1 MPLLEVS
8 NLSIAI
14 QDIGSTDGSI
24 YVEPYGPW
32 LPEGFS
38 RAVTDLS
45 FSIESGEVLA
55 IVGESGAGK
64 SISALGSLGLLSSG
78 AVVTGGTV
86 HFDGIQLRPTKK
98 LEKKRARWWRR
109 RRTRKRIGFMEELAD
124 EGYRQVLGTRIGV
137 LFQDAVAS
145 WDPSTLIG
153 DQAGEALDEHT
164 DMSREEIVD
173 RVLEA
178 LGEVQ
183 LPKVSKYLSFRH
195 EMSRGQAQRAMIAA
209 ALVKGPDL
217 LVADEPLS
225 GLDPP
230 VAAAVL
236 EILRD
241 LKEKRSMAMILITH
255 DLATVASTADRV
267 MVMYGGQVVEDGP
280 VAEIFYRPR
289 HPYTEGLLG
298 SVPSLSRKRLVAIK
312 GTPPRIQDVPLD
324 RCAFAERCP
333 YVAPQCIEGRPPITP
348 SGPSTVA
355 CVRAAELNLA
365 GVRG

>member
-1 MPLLEVS
+1 MPLLDVQ

-14 QDIGSTDGSI
+14 QDPASTDGSI
-24 YVEPYGPW
+24 FVEPYGPW

-45 FSIESGEVLA
+45 FSIERGEVLG

-64 SISALGSLGLLSSG
+64 SISALGALGLLSAG
-78 AVVTGGTV
+78 AVVTGGAV
-86 HFDGIQLRPTKK
+86 HFDGTRLRPTKK
-98 LEKKRARWWRR
+98 LEKKRSRWWRR
-109 RRTRKRIGFMEELAD
+109 NRARKRISFMEELTDDA
-124 EGYRQVLGTRIGV
+124 YREVLGTRIGV

-145 WDPSTLIG
+145 WDPATLIG
-153 DQAGEALDEHT
+153 EQAGEVLDEHT
-164 DMSREEIVD
+164 DMTQEEIVD

-183 LPKVSKYLSFRH
+183 LPKVSKYLSYRH

-241 LKEKRSMAMILITH
+241 LKEKRGMAMILITH

-267 MVMYGGQVVEDGP
+267 LVMYGGQIVEEGP
-280 VAEIFYRPR
+280 VEEIFYRPR

-298 SVPSLSRKRLVAIK
+298 SVPSLARKRLVAIK
-312 GTPPRIQDVPLD
+312 GTPPRIQDVPAD
-324 RCAFAERCP
+324 QCAFALRCN
-333 YVAPQCIEGRPPITP
+333 YAEAQCVAARPVLHTVGA
-348 SGPSTVA
+348 SEVA
-355 CVRAAELNLA
+355 CFRSSELQLL
-365 GVRG
+365 GVRD

>member
-8 NLSIAI
+8 NLSIAV
-14 QDIGSTDGSI
+14 QDIGSTEGSI
-24 YVEPYGPW
+24 FVEPYGPW

-38 RAVTDLS
+38 TAVRELS
-45 FSIESGEVLA
+45 FSVERGEVLA

-64 SISALGSLGLLSSG
+64 SITTLGSLGLLSAG
-78 AVVTGGTV
+78 AVVTAGTV
-86 HFDGIQLRPTKK
+86 HFDGAQLRPTKK
-98 LEKKRARWWRR
+98 LQKKRARWWRR

-124 EGYRQVLGTRIGV
+124 DAYREVLGTRIGV
-137 LFQDAVAS
+137 SFQDAVAS
-145 WDPSTLIG
+145 WDPATLIG
-153 DQAGEALDEHT
+153 DQAGEVLDEHT
-164 DMSREEIVD
+164 DMSQEQIVD

-241 LKEKRSMAMILITH
+241 LKEKRGMAMILITH
-255 DLATVASTADRV
+255 DLATVAATADRV
-267 MVMYGGQVVEDGP
+267 IVMYGGQIVEEGP
-280 VAEIFYRPR
+280 VAEIFYRPK

-298 SVPSLSRKRLVAIK
+298 SVPSLARKRLVAIK
-312 GTPPRIQDVPLD
+312 GTPPRIQDVALD

-333 YVAPQCIEGRPPITP
+333 YVVQSCLESRPLMAVAGD
-348 SGPSTVA
+348 SNVA
-355 CVRAAELNLA
+355 CLRAADLDLA
-365 GVRG
+365 GVRD

>member
-8 NLSIAI
+8 NLSIAV
-14 QDIGSTDGSI
+14 QDIGSTEGSI
-24 YVEPYGPW
+24 FVEPYGPW

-38 RAVTDLS
+38 RAIADLS
-45 FSIESGEVLA
+45 FSIERGEVLA

-64 SISALGSLGLLSSG
+64 SISALGSLGLLSAG

-86 HFDGIQLRPTKK
+86 HYDGTRLRPTKK
-98 LEKKRARWWRR
+98 LEKKRSRWWRR
-109 RRTRKRIGFMEELAD
+109 NRTRKRIGFMEELAD
-124 EGYRQVLGTRIGV
+124 DGYRQVLGTRIGV

-145 WDPSTLIG
+145 WDPATMIG
-153 DQAGEALDEHT
+153 DQAGEVLDEHT
-164 DMSREEIVD
+164 DMSQDEIVD

-183 LPKVSKYLSFRH
+183 LPKVSKYVSFRH

-241 LKEKRSMAMILITH
+241 LKEKRGMAMILITH

-267 MVMYGGQVVEDGP
+267 MVMYGGQIVEQGP
-280 VAEIFYRPR
+280 VDEIFYRPR

-298 SVPSLSRKRLVAIK
+298 SVPSISRKRLVAIE
-312 GTPPRIQDVPLD
+312 GTPPRIQDVAPD
-324 RCAFAERCP
+324 RCAFAERCQ
-333 YVAPQCIEGRPPITP
+333 YAVAQCVENRPPSSRSDHRLWHAYEQP
-348 SGPSTVA
+348 S
-355 CVRAAELNLA
+355 
-365 GVRG
+365 

>member
-1 MPLLEVS
+1 MPLFSVS

-14 QDIGSTDGSI
+14 QDIGSAEGSI

-32 LPEGFS
+32 LPEGFAT
-38 RAVTDLS
+38 AVRDLS
-45 FSIESGEVLA
+45 FSVEDGEVLA

-64 SISALGSLGLLSSG
+64 SISTLGALGLLSAG

-86 HFDGIQLRPTKK
+86 EFDGVRLRPTKK
-98 LEKKRARWWRR
+98 LEKKRSRWWRR
-109 RRTRKRIGFMEELAD
+109 NRSRRRIGFMEELAD
-124 EGYRQVLGTRIGV
+124 DAYRTVLGTRIGV

-145 WDPSTLIG
+145 WDPSMLIG
-153 DQAGEALDEHT
+153 DQAGESLDEHT
-164 DMSREEIVD
+164 DMTKEEIVD

-183 LPKVSKYLSFRH
+183 LPKVAKYLSYRH

-230 VAAAVL
+230 VGAAVL
-236 EILRD
+236 EILKD
-241 LKEKRSMAMILITH
+241 LKQRRGMAMILITH

-267 MVMYGGQVVEDGP
+267 IVMYGGQIVEEGP
-280 VAEIFYRPR
+280 VEEIFYRPQ

-298 SVPSLSRKRLVAIK
+298 SVPSVARKRLVAIE
-312 GTPPRIQDVPLD
+312 GTPPRIQDVAAD
-324 RCAFAERCP
+324 RCAFTERCP
-333 YVAPQCIEGRPPITP
+333 YAVAACVKARPTLTP
-348 SGPSTVA
+348 AGPSHVA
-355 CVRAAELNLA
+355 CFRSQELELA

>member
-1 MPLLEVS
+1 MPLLDVQ

-14 QDIGSTDGSI
+14 QDNGSTEGSI

-32 LPEGFS
+32 LPEAFS
-38 RAVTDLS
+38 GAVRDLS
-45 FSIESGEVLA
+45 FSVERGEVLA

-64 SISALGSLGLLSSG
+64 SITALGSLGLLSAG
-78 AVVTGGTV
+78 AVVTTGTV
-86 HFDGIQLRPTKK
+86 HFDGVQLRPTKK
-98 LEKKRARWWRR
+98 LEKKRSRWWRR

-124 EGYRQVLGTRIGV
+124 DAYREVLGTRIGV
-137 LFQDAVAS
+137 LFQDAIAS
-145 WDPSTLIG
+145 WDPSQMIG

-164 DMSREEIVD
+164 DMSREQIVE

-178 LGEVQ
+178 LGDVQ
-183 LPKVSKYLSFRH
+183 LPQVTKFLSFSH

-225 GLDPP
+225 GLDAP

-236 EILRD
+236 KILGD
-241 LKEKRSMAMILITH
+241 LKEKRGMAMILITH

-267 MVMYGGQVVEDGP
+267 MVMYGGQVVEEGP
-280 VAEIFYRPR
+280 VNEIFYRPQ

-312 GTPPRIQDVPLD
+312 GTPPRIQDVAAD

-333 YVAPQCIEGRPPITP
+333 YVAPQCIEDRPTIAV
-348 SGPSTVA
+348 SGLSTVA
-355 CVRAAELNLA
+355 CFRAVELDLA
-365 GVRG
+365 GVRD

>member
-1 MPLLEVS
+1 MALLTVE

-38 RAVTDLS
+38 RAVLDLS
-45 FSIESGEVLA
+45 FHVESGEVVA

-64 SISALGSLGLLSSG
+64 SISTLGALGLLSGG

-86 HFDGIQLRPTKK
+86 HFDGVQLRPTKK
-98 LEKKRARWWRR
+98 LEKKRSRWWRR
-109 RRTRKRIGFMEELAD
+109 NRDRKRIGFMEELAD
-124 EGYRQVLGTRIGV
+124 DAYRNVLGTRIGV

-145 WDPSTLIG
+145 WDPSALIG
-153 DQAGEALDEHT
+153 DQAGEVLDEHT
-164 DMSREEIVD
+164 EMTKDEIVD

-183 LPKVSKYLSFRH
+183 LPQVSKYLSYRH

-217 LVADEPLS
+217 LIADEPLS
-225 GLDPP
+225 GPDAP

-236 EILRD
+236 AILRD
-241 LKEKRSMAMILITH
+241 LKEKRGMAMILITH

-267 MVMYGGQVVEDGP
+267 IVMYGGQIVEEGP
-280 VAEIFYRPR
+280 VDEIFYRPK

-298 SVPSLSRKRLVAIK
+298 SVPSLARKRLVAIK
-312 GTPPRIQDVPLD
+312 GTPPRIQDVAPD

-333 YVAPQCIEGRPPITP
+333 YVEPRCVERRPEP
-348 SGPSTVA
+348 SPLDASRVA
-355 CVRAAELNLA
+355 CFRAAELSLL